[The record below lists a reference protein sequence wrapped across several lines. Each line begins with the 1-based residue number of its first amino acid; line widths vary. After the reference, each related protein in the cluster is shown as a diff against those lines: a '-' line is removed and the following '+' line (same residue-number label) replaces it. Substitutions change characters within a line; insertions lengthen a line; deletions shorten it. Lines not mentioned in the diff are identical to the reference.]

1 MANLPADVQVYYVE
15 EIVDLCP
22 SCVVYLHQGEQYYNT
37 DRVFDT
43 MVAALDAETPELRS
57 FTKQLQSV
65 VAEGERSG
73 FLTANCLNVRPALAA
88 RNRSYVILFVHQL
101 NFKK

>member
-22 SCVVYLHQGEQYYNT
+22 SCVVYIHQDEQYYNT

-43 MVAALDAETPELRS
+43 MVAALDPETLEIRS

-73 FLTANCLNVRPALAA
+73 FLLASCLNVRPAVGAT
-88 RNRSYVILFVHQL
+88 NRSCVIFV
-101 NFKK
+101 

>member
-15 EIVDLCP
+15 EIVD
-22 SCVVYLHQGEQYYNT
+22 
-37 DRVFDT
+37 FDT

-88 RNRSYVILFVHQL
+88 RNRSYVI
-101 NFKK
+101 